1 MKTLITFLCIAIG
14 IAAHAQEPED
24 NILKSDTLKSDSLK
38 PYYQAGVAI
47 VDGRLKAELNSMNP
61 DSTKSDTTIF
71 ELKNRMV
78 TVIKYNKTWSSDD
91 GDDEEDKG
99 RGSATFSKKYRL
111 TWWNGIDLGVNG
123 ILSGNHDFKLSG
135 STDFMEPKYG
145 KSRYISFNMGQV
157 KGRIVKDYVGFTM
170 GAAIQVYNY
179 KYSGENEFVFAG
191 DSLFSMPSGDKNI
204 TKNKLRVSYLAVP
217 ALLEFNTSLDP
228 HKSFHISAGVVGKI
242 RIENMY
248 KQKFSLAGNENKTSV
263 KGDLGMNRWAAD
275 AMVRVGY
282 RRLTVFAQVGLL
294 PLFDNA
300 NTDDVYSFAAG
311 LYIKV

>member
-1 MKTLITFLCIAIG
+1 MKTLITILCIAIG
-14 IAAHAQEPED
+14 ISAHAQEPD
-24 NILKSDTLKSDSLK
+24 GNISKNDTLKSDSLK
-38 PYYQAGVAI
+38 SYNQAEIAI
-47 VDGRLKAELNSMNP
+47 VDGKLKAGVSTMNP

-78 TVIKYNKTWSSDD
+78 TVIKYNKSSCV
-91 GDDEEDKG
+91 DDEVEDG
-99 RGSATFSKKYRL
+99 ESATFSKSYRL
-111 TWWNGIDLGVNG
+111 TWWNGIDIGVNG
-123 ILSGNHDFKLSG
+123 VLSGNHDFKLSG
-135 STDFMEPKYG
+135 STDFLEPKYG

-191 DSLFSMPSGDKNI
+191 DSLFSIPSGDKNI
-204 TKNKLRVSYLAVP
+204 TKNKLRVSYFAVP
-217 ALLEFNTSLDP
+217 AMLEFNTSLDP
-228 HKSFHISAGVVGKI
+228 RKSFHISAGVVGKI

-248 KQKFSLAGNENKTSV
+248 KQKYSLAGNENKASI

-282 RRLTVFAQVGLL
+282 RRLTVFTQVGLL

-311 LYIKV
+311 FFIKV